1 VANPN
6 GLTVLVRGIPHHQFG
21 HSAEHWELVLAEA
34 YERKFGTE
42 PEGFHAEEL
51 ARIAIGFAYEGVKI
65 IGDEAECIEVL
76 LGSEELGFRTLDG

>member
-1 VANPN
+1 LGAGARR
-6 GLTVLVRGIPHHQFG
+6 GLRAQVRH
-21 HSAEHWELVLAEA
+21 
-34 YERKFGTE
+34 E